1 MIDLSPEAVR
11 ARIAYARALADSP
24 LIPAWCREKDRH
36 NPYPR
41 EAVAANILFAVEIG
55 LALGLA
61 PMQALLGLTAIS
73 GRATMSA
80 DLMSACVR
88 RAGHRLRVT
97 EHDGAVTAEVIR
109 ADDPDFVYRAIWDR
123 AKAERAGLWGQR
135 GPWSQYPGQMLRS
148 RAVTEVCRQAA
159 SDALMGVTYAPEELG
174 AEVDEDGTV
183 IGAEPAA
190 APPVAAPESGRR
202 RMIRQFLAAN
212 GGIDDGL
219 DEVLAAAEAA
229 GACTDPQALAA
240 WLEDVYGTRPADH
253 KAAIDVAV
261 PPRPGDVDVDVETEA
276 EETPVAGAGLGEEG
290 Q

>member
-1 MIDLSPEAVR
+1 MDL
-11 ARIAYARALADSP
+11 ITDLT
-24 LIPAWCREKDRH
+24 PA
-36 NPYPR
+36 
-41 EAVAANILFAVEIG
+41 AVEARLRYANALSEATIIPDVYRG
-55 LALGLA
+55 QPANVLVAIETGTALGI
-61 PMQALLGLTAIS
+61 PPTQALQSLIS
-73 GRATMSA
+73 IKGRVTMSA
-80 DLMSACVR
+80 DLMAAVVR
-88 RAGHRLRVT
+88 RAGHRLRVL
-97 EHDGAVTAEVIR
+97 EHDGKVTAEIVR
-109 ADDPDFVYRAIWDR
+109 ADDPDFTYRVTWDR

-261 PPRPGDVDVDVETEA
+261 PPRPGDVNAET
-276 EETPVAGAGLGEEG
+276 EETPVAGTGLGEEG
-290 Q
+290 R

>member
-1 MIDLSPEAVR
+1 MDLITDLTPAAVDARLRYANALSEAT
-11 ARIAYARALADSP
+11 I
-24 LIPAWCREKDRH
+24 IPDVYRGQPA
-36 NPYPR
+36 NVL
-41 EAVAANILFAVEIG
+41 VAIETG
-55 LALGLA
+55 TALGI
-61 PMQALLGLTAIS
+61 PPTQALQSLIS
-73 GRATMSA
+73 IKGRVTMSA
-80 DLMSACVR
+80 DLMAAVVR
-88 RAGHRLRVT
+88 RAGHRLRVL
-97 EHDGAVTAEVIR
+97 EHDGKVTAEIVR
-109 ADDPDFVYRAIWDR
+109 ADDPDFTYRVTWDR

-261 PPRPGDVDVDVETEA
+261 PPRPGDVDAETEEA
-276 EETPVAGAGLGEEG
+276 PVAGTGPGEEG
-290 Q
+290 R

>member
-1 MIDLSPEAVR
+1 MDLITDLTPAAVDARLRYANALSEAT
-11 ARIAYARALADSP
+11 I
-24 LIPAWCREKDRH
+24 IPDVYRGQPA
-36 NPYPR
+36 NVL
-41 EAVAANILFAVEIG
+41 VAIETG
-55 LALGLA
+55 TALGI
-61 PMQALLGLTAIS
+61 PPTQALQSLIS
-73 GRATMSA
+73 IKGRVTMSA
-80 DLMSACVR
+80 DLMAAVVR
-88 RAGHRLRVT
+88 RAGHRLRVL
-97 EHDGAVTAEVIR
+97 EHDGKVTAEIVR
-109 ADDPDFVYRAIWDR
+109 ADDPDFTYRVTWDR

-212 GGIDDGL
+212 GGIDDGI

-261 PPRPGDVDVDVETEA
+261 PPRPGDVDAETEEA
-276 EETPVAGAGLGEEG
+276 PVAGTGPGEEG
-290 Q
+290 R

>member
-1 MIDLSPEAVR
+1 MDL
-11 ARIAYARALADSP
+11 ITDLT
-24 LIPAWCREKDRH
+24 PA
-36 NPYPR
+36 
-41 EAVAANILFAVEIG
+41 AVEARLRYANALSEATIIPDVYRG
-55 LALGLA
+55 QPANVLVAIETGTALGI
-61 PMQALLGLTAIS
+61 PPTQALQSLIS
-73 GRATMSA
+73 IKGRVTMSA
-80 DLMSACVR
+80 DLMAAVVR
-88 RAGHRLRVT
+88 RAGHRLRVL
-97 EHDGAVTAEVIR
+97 EHDGKVTAEIVR
-109 ADDPDFVYRAIWDR
+109 ADDPDFTYRVTWGR

-261 PPRPGDVDVDVETEA
+261 PPRPGDVDVDVETET
-276 EETPVAGAGLGEEG
+276 EETPVAGTGLREEG
-290 Q
+290 R

>member
-1 MIDLSPEAVR
+1 MDL
-11 ARIAYARALADSP
+11 ITDLT
-24 LIPAWCREKDRH
+24 PA
-36 NPYPR
+36 
-41 EAVAANILFAVEIG
+41 AVEARLRYANALSEATIIPDVYRG
-55 LALGLA
+55 QPANVLVAIETGTALGI
-61 PMQALLGLTAIS
+61 PPTQALQSLIS
-73 GRATMSA
+73 IKGRVTMSA
-80 DLMSACVR
+80 DLMAAVVR
-88 RAGHRLRVT
+88 RAGHRLRVL
-97 EHDGAVTAEVIR
+97 EHDGKVTAEIVR
-109 ADDPDFVYRAIWDR
+109 ADDPDFTYRVTWDR

-261 PPRPGDVDVDVETEA
+261 PPRPGDVDAETEEA
-276 EETPVAGAGLGEEG
+276 PVAGAGPGEEG
-290 Q
+290 R

>member
-1 MIDLSPEAVR
+1 MDLITDLTPSAVD
-11 ARIAYARALADSP
+11 ARLRYANALSKATI
-24 LIPAWCREKDRH
+24 IPDVYRGQPA
-36 NPYPR
+36 NVL
-41 EAVAANILFAVEIG
+41 VAIETG
-55 LALGLA
+55 TALGI
-61 PMQALLGLTAIS
+61 PPTQALQSLIS
-73 GRATMSA
+73 IKGRVTMSA
-80 DLMSACVR
+80 DLMAAVVR
-88 RAGHRLRVT
+88 RAGHRLRVL
-97 EHDGAVTAEVIR
+97 EHDAKVTAEIVR
-109 ADDPDFVYRAIWDR
+109 ADDPDFTYRATWDR

-159 SDALMGVTYAPEELG
+159 SDALMGVIYAPEELG

-190 APPVAAPESGRR
+190 VPPVAAPESGRR
-202 RMIRQFLAAN
+202 RMIRQFLAVN

-253 KAAIDVAV
+253 RAAIDVAV
-261 PPRPGDVDVDVETEA
+261 PPRPGDVDAGTEA
-276 EETPVAGAGLGEEG
+276 EEAPVASTDPGEEG

>member
-1 MIDLSPEAVR
+1 MDL
-11 ARIAYARALADSP
+11 ITDLT
-24 LIPAWCREKDRH
+24 PA
-36 NPYPR
+36 
-41 EAVAANILFAVEIG
+41 AVEARLRYANALSEATIIPDVYRG
-55 LALGLA
+55 QPANVLVAIETGTALGI
-61 PMQALLGLTAIS
+61 PPTQALQSLIS
-73 GRATMSA
+73 IKGRVTMSA
-80 DLMSACVR
+80 DLMAAVVR
-88 RAGHRLRVT
+88 RAGHRLRVL
-97 EHDGAVTAEVIR
+97 EHDGKVTAEIVR
-109 ADDPDFVYRAIWDR
+109 ADDPDFTYRVTWDR

-212 GGIDDGL
+212 GGIDDGI

-261 PPRPGDVDVDVETEA
+261 PPRPGDVDAETEEA
-276 EETPVAGAGLGEEG
+276 PVAGTGPGEEG
-290 Q
+290 R

>member
-1 MIDLSPEAVR
+1 MDL
-11 ARIAYARALADSP
+11 ITDLT
-24 LIPAWCREKDRH
+24 PA
-36 NPYPR
+36 
-41 EAVAANILFAVEIG
+41 AVEARLRYANALSEATIIPDVYRG
-55 LALGLA
+55 QPANVLVAIETGTALGI
-61 PMQALLGLTAIS
+61 PPTQALQSLIS
-73 GRATMSA
+73 IKGRVTMSA
-80 DLMSACVR
+80 DLMAAVVR
-88 RAGHRLRVT
+88 RAGHRLRVL
-97 EHDGAVTAEVIR
+97 EHDGKVTAEIVR
-109 ADDPDFVYRAIWDR
+109 ADDPDFTYRVTWDR

-261 PPRPGDVDVDVETEA
+261 PPRPGDVDAETEEA
-276 EETPVAGAGLGEEG
+276 PVAGTGPGEEG
-290 Q
+290 R

>member
-123 AKAERAGLWGQR
+123 ANAERAGLWGQR

-159 SDALMGVTYAPEELG
+159 SDALMGVIYTPEEMSAVE
-174 AEVDEDGTV
+174 AE
-183 IGAEPAA
+183 EPAA
-190 APPVAAPESGRR
+190 PAAQPQQRELGRHR
-202 RMIRQFLAAN
+202 LVREYLAAI
-212 GGIDDGL
+212 GGEDDP

-276 EETPVAGAGLGEEG
+276 EEAPVAGTGLGEEG
-290 Q
+290 R

>member
-1 MIDLSPEAVR
+1 MDL
-11 ARIAYARALADSP
+11 ITDLT
-24 LIPAWCREKDRH
+24 PA
-36 NPYPR
+36 
-41 EAVAANILFAVEIG
+41 AVEARLRYANALSEATIIPDVYRG
-55 LALGLA
+55 QPANVLVAIETGTALGI
-61 PMQALLGLTAIS
+61 PPTQALQSLIS
-73 GRATMSA
+73 IKGRVTMSA
-80 DLMSACVR
+80 DLMAAVVR
-88 RAGHRLRVT
+88 RAGHRLRVL
-97 EHDGAVTAEVIR
+97 EHDGKVTAEIVR
-109 ADDPDFVYRAIWDR
+109 ADDPDFTYRVTWDR

-202 RMIRQFLAAN
+202 RMIRQFLATN
-212 GGIDDGL
+212 GGIDDGI

-261 PPRPGDVDVDVETEA
+261 PPRPGDVDAETEEA
-276 EETPVAGAGLGEEG
+276 PVAGTGPGEEG
-290 Q
+290 R

>member
-1 MIDLSPEAVR
+1 MDLITDLTPSAVD
-11 ARIAYARALADSP
+11 ARLRYANALSKATI
-24 LIPAWCREKDRH
+24 IPDVYRGQPA
-36 NPYPR
+36 NVL
-41 EAVAANILFAVEIG
+41 VAIETG
-55 LALGLA
+55 TALGI
-61 PMQALLGLTAIS
+61 PPTQALQSLIS
-73 GRATMSA
+73 IKGRVTMSA
-80 DLMSACVR
+80 DLMAAVVR
-88 RAGHRLRVT
+88 RAGHRLRVL
-97 EHDGAVTAEVIR
+97 EHDAKVTAEIVR
-109 ADDPDFVYRAIWDR
+109 ADDPDFTYRATWDR

-159 SDALMGVTYAPEELG
+159 SDALMGVIYAPEELG

-190 APPVAAPESGRR
+190 APPVEAPESGRR
-202 RMIRQFLAAN
+202 RMIRQFLAVN
-212 GGIDDGL
+212 DGIDDGI

-261 PPRPGDVDVDVETEA
+261 PPRPGDVDAGTEA
-276 EETPVAGAGLGEEG
+276 EEAPVASTDPGEEG